1 MSRDW
6 PQEFWQAFGGM
17 SEGFENP
24 RAAGVPQPGTVIDGS
39 SIDTSNA
46 SPEGEPIPPDWEQD
60 FAAAAR
66 RPLRTRLRYAFVH
79 TYKPVM
85 DDAPYRSF
93 SSLAEYREWC
103 ARNLPSWLGYGPS
116 L

>member
-1 MSRDW
+1 MSVRGYA
-6 PQEFWQAFGGM
+6 PGM
-17 SEGFENP
+17 SS
-24 RAAGVPQPGTVIDGS
+24 VPF
-39 SIDTSNA
+39 
-46 SPEGEPIPPDWEQD
+46 EGESGQPDWERD
-60 FAAAAR
+60 FAAAAQ

-93 SSLAEYREWC
+93 SSLAEYRDWC
-103 ARNLPSWLGYGPS
+103 ARNLPSWLGYGPA